1 MRSQVKNIF
10 DEFQIKDWGDTSDQD
25 QKTRQRLN
33 VAKMDPLEMYQ
44 LMDEEMN
51 KEGGEET
58 RERYTYEGRWWPRTR
73 STRSKCGE
81 INSDAFWI
89 ASWQSVWAP

>member
-1 MRSQVKNIF
+1 MQSNISLKKIVSWTAQKMRSQVKNIF

-58 RERYTYEGRWWPRTR
+58 RERYTYEGR
-73 STRSKCGE
+73 
-81 INSDAFWI
+81 
-89 ASWQSVWAP
+89 

>member
-1 MRSQVKNIF
+1 MQSNISLKKIVSWTAQKMRSQVKNIF

-58 RERYTYEGRWWPRTR
+58 RERYTYEG
-73 STRSKCGE
+73 
-81 INSDAFWI
+81 
-89 ASWQSVWAP
+89 Q

>member
-1 MRSQVKNIF
+1 MTVMQSNISLKKIVSWTAQKMRSQVKNIF

-58 RERYTYEGRWWPRTR
+58 RERYTYEGR
-73 STRSKCGE
+73 
-81 INSDAFWI
+81 
-89 ASWQSVWAP
+89 

>member
-58 RERYTYEGRWWPRTR
+58 RERYTYEGR
-73 STRSKCGE
+73 
-81 INSDAFWI
+81 
-89 ASWQSVWAP
+89 

>member
-1 MRSQVKNIF
+1 MQSNISLKKFVSWTAQKMRSQVKNIF

-44 LMDEEMN
+44 LMDEEMK

-58 RERYTYEGRWWPRTR
+58 RERYTYEGR
-73 STRSKCGE
+73 
-81 INSDAFWI
+81 
-89 ASWQSVWAP
+89 

>member
-1 MRSQVKNIF
+1 MQSNISLKKFVSWTAQKMRSQVKNIF

-58 RERYTYEGRWWPRTR
+58 RERYTYEGR
-73 STRSKCGE
+73 
-81 INSDAFWI
+81 
-89 ASWQSVWAP
+89 

>member
-1 MRSQVKNIF
+1 MWMTVMQSNISLKKFVSWTAQKMRSQVKNIF

-58 RERYTYEGRWWPRTR
+58 RERYTYEGR
-73 STRSKCGE
+73 
-81 INSDAFWI
+81 
-89 ASWQSVWAP
+89 

>member
-1 MRSQVKNIF
+1 MTVMQSNISLKKFVSWTAQKMRSQVKNIF

-58 RERYTYEGRWWPRTR
+58 RERYTYEGR
-73 STRSKCGE
+73 
-81 INSDAFWI
+81 
-89 ASWQSVWAP
+89 